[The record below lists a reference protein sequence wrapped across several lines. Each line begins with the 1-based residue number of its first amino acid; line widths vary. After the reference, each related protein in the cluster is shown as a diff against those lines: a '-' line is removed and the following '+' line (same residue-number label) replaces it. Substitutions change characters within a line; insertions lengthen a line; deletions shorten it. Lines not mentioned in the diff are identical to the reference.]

1 MAATAYSD
9 FCYEIYE
16 QIYRRLERRD
26 EERLRFATKGTARR
40 VLNHDNLLRFFRTL
54 LPPGRTCVD
63 VFGLDETTL
72 VARVYERQLHDFLA
86 ILIFSACRIEAAR
99 TFTTQLV
106 AQDGWPVVS
115 TRGKEIV
122 RLPVDREDLIEL
134 FGNVVAADKFFT
146 KQACFSTVVIRNREE
161 VRVEDPEGQRLPYLE
176 EQPLGKG
183 SFGKVFKVKL
193 ARGHFY
199 DPLTGTENPEP
210 KEIARKDYL
219 ISAEFRTD
227 RAKGERE
234 IMDKIL
240 TSSARTCQNILENF
254 GSLEIGTTTYSLFMP
269 LAICDLRAYM
279 MEHHR
284 ARPSTTMERAQVI
297 SSAHGLAGGL
307 EFLHTGMMTSDM
319 EEIVCYHMDLKP
331 SNILIFRE
339 PVQLANGGVEVRNI
353 WKLSDFGMS
362 RVKIRRQGQGGE
374 REKDFNSWFVRRQK
388 PVVAPSLSATL
399 NRHGEGTY
407 LAPESIAST
416 RSMKSES
423 DVWSLGCVIS
433 VVFAYLEEGSDGVE
447 LYQDARMAHAN
458 ADGYDRFFLR
468 GTRFT
473 PTKVHPE
480 VAKWHTRLIDR
491 ASQRDEAEGDAVRDM
506 LRYME
511 EAVFEVNPF
520 KRRGAKEVK
529 QMLLR
534 TYQKYRALGQAQTG
548 EAGGGPGNKQL
559 TPLSKSL
566 WQRLRKRSPS
576 PSCRGNVKGWYLST
590 SEAYKGCAISPDGSL
605 VAYWTD
611 VKISLYTSQSLSAGE
626 GDVVSPAAEHL
637 LQAPNC
643 IWKSIG
649 LTHRYLVASTT
660 GANFQC
666 YIFDLQRGPAVDA
679 HLDHWYRLDLAPP
692 EIHNV
697 AISHDSKVLACILRD
712 REGEQQPGS
721 ILVAPSIPELI
732 RYAKRPP
739 SASTEETTTLNP
751 PVHPDPPPPEPWTLD
766 KIDWPASGVTNLT
779 FAGKDDLYF
788 VVRPEL
794 TARSREH
801 KITIVHFSLSTR
813 TQQIVIVESR
823 GLDSSSIAGLFTTF
837 IPFRLD
843 PSTCAVVTRQKRLH
857 IQDLRETETPTTDPT
872 TTTTTGAGVEAIHC
886 DIKNYR
892 VLKLMMT
899 SRDDKMYALG
909 TSTASHK
916 ILLLEMTVP
925 RRGDVETEL
934 GGGGVGGIREVAQ
947 LTGLSYN
954 DEFVERLAEGKTTG
968 EGEGYVLVAALV
980 AQNRRAVYRVGLGGG
995 TVE

>member
-1 MAATAYSD
+1 MAATAYND

-26 EERLRFATKGTARR
+26 EERLRFATKGTAKR
-40 VLNHDNLLRFFRTL
+40 VLNHDTLLRFFRTL
-54 LPPGRTCVD
+54 LPPDGTQTCAD
-63 VFGLDETTL
+63 VFGLDEAAL
-72 VARVYERQLHDFLA
+72 AARVYERQLHDFLA
-86 ILIFSACRIEAAR
+86 ILIFSTCRIETAR
-99 TFTTQLV
+99 TFTAQLV
-106 AQDGWPVVS
+106 ARDLWPVAS
-115 TRGKEIV
+115 TRGKEIG
-122 RLPVDREDLIEL
+122 RLPADREDLIEL
-134 FGNVVAADKFFT
+134 FGSVVAADKFFT

-183 SFGKVFKVKL
+183 SFGKVFKVRL

-199 DPLTGTENPEP
+199 DPLTRTENPEP
-210 KEIARKDYL
+210 KDIARKDYL
-219 ISAEFRTD
+219 ISNEFRTD

-284 ARPSTTMERAQVI
+284 TRPSTTLQRAQMI
-297 SSAHGLAGGL
+297 LSAQGLASGL
-307 EFLHTGMMTSDM
+307 DFLHTGMMTSDM
-319 EEIVCYHMDLKP
+319 EEIACYHMDLKP
-331 SNILIFRE
+331 SNILIFHE
-339 PVQLANGGVEVRNI
+339 PAANGEVRNI

-388 PVVAPSLSATL
+388 PAVVAPSLSATL

-447 LYQDARMAHAN
+447 LYQDARMAHAS

-491 ASQRDEAEGDAVRDM
+491 ASQRDDAEGEAVRDM
-506 LRYME
+506 LRYLE
-511 EAVFEVNPF
+511 EAVFEVNQF
-520 KRRGAKEVK
+520 KRRGAKDVE

-534 TYQKYRALGQAQTG
+534 TFKRYRDLGEAQSG
-548 EAGGGPGNKQL
+548 EAGPGSKQL

-637 LQAPNC
+637 LEAPNC

-649 LTHRYLVASTT
+649 LTHKYLVASTT

-697 AISHDSKVLACILRD
+697 AISPDSKVLACILRD
-712 REGEQQPGS
+712 REGEEQPGS
-721 ILVAPSIPELI
+721 LFVAPSIPELI
-732 RYAKRPP
+732 KYAKRPP
-739 SASTEETTTLNP
+739 SASTDETTRP
-751 PVHPDPPPPEPWTLD
+751 GMDPPPPEPWTLD
-766 KIDWPASGVTNLT
+766 KLDWPASGVTSLT

-801 KITIVHFSLSTR
+801 MIPIVHLSLSAKTLES
-813 TQQIVIVESR
+813 VIVESR

-837 IPFRLD
+837 TPFRQD
-843 PSTCAVVTRQKRLH
+843 ASTCAVVTREKRLH
-857 IQDLRETETPTTDPT
+857 IQDLRSSSPDSSSPTTTPTTN
-872 TTTTTGAGVEAIHC
+872 AEAIHR

-892 VLKLMMT
+892 VLKLMM
-899 SRDDKMYALG
+899 SARDDKMYALG

-916 ILLLEMTVP
+916 VLLLEIAVP
-925 RRGDVETEL
+925 TTRRGEGETE
-934 GGGGVGGIREVAQ
+934 GGMGIREVAP
-947 LTGLSYN
+947 LVGLSYN
-954 DEFVERLAEGKTTG
+954 DEFVERLAEGPG
-968 EGEGYVLVAALV
+968 RSEVYVLVAALV
-980 AQNRRAVYRVGLGGG
+980 AQNRRAVYRVGVTGGD
-995 TVE
+995 VEGV